1 MEAVIEQIIKKR
13 AYGTLS
19 AQERELVREWCGT
32 EEEFMRMKRFLL
44 DVEAISAA
52 GRVEPDRA
60 IKASLDTI
68 FAAKHGGI
76 RANWTP
82 PAETAVRAVQAPV
95 IPIHQRTWVRVAAI
109 ALLLLG
115 TAPLWNLADHELSK
129 QGIPEVAK
137 LEKPEAKA
145 GSAVKPEQSDSI
157 SEVKDQRDAAAIA
170 GNEMIA
176 GVPARALRTTS
187 PDFGYSV
194 AYDEPSADSSDDSEA
209 AMSEETHDLGR
220 MSVSDAPPLAL
231 KGFSAAGIEA
241 DLHPDNGTVTLETIA
256 ISMADQPGE
265 LLDFIVP
272 AF

>member
-1 MEAVIEQIIKKR
+1 MEAVIEQIIKKCT
-13 AYGTLS
+13 YGTLS
-19 AQERELVREWCGT
+19 AEERELVREWCGT

-44 DVEAISAA
+44 DVEAIAAA
-52 GRVEPDRA
+52 GYLEPNRA
-60 IKASLDTI
+60 IKSSLDTI
-68 FAAKHGGI
+68 FATRHGGI

-82 PAETAVRAVQAPV
+82 PAETAVRPVEVPV
-95 IPIHQRTWVRVAAI
+95 IPMHQRTWVRVAAV

-129 QGIPEVAK
+129 QGTPEVAK
-137 LEKPEAKA
+137 LENPEAKA
-145 GSAVKPEQSDSI
+145 GSAVKPEQSDSV

-176 GVPARALRTTS
+176 DVPARALRTTS
-187 PDFGYSV
+187 PDFGYSG
-194 AYDEPSADSSDDSEA
+194 AYDKPLADSLDDGEA
-209 AMSEETHDLGR
+209 AMAEETHELGR
-220 MSVSDAPPLAL
+220 MSVSDAPLAL
-231 KGFSAAGIEA
+231 KDFSAAGIEA
-241 DLHPDNGTVTLETIA
+241 DLHPDDETVTLETIA